1 MLLSPAAFLLVA
13 HLNAASPV
21 PKTPPAQTPQSCI
34 KPRRSFETF
43 AQAATRALAEIARAA
58 VRNR

>member
-1 MLLSPAAFLLVA
+1 MFIPSAALLLVA

-21 PKTPPAQTPQSCI
+21 PQTPPAQTPQSCI

-43 AQAATRALAEIARAA
+43 AQAAARALAEVARAA
-58 VRNR
+58 VHNR